1 MQKFILKNKDEAVLE
16 FGVEFGRKISQ
27 NSHFFGREV
36 EFCEICEIKIL
47 NSQILPFVMRIGE
60 AKNSL
65 KTFIKSRQIPWHRE
79 FADEIMGAI
88 NAVYESENFMAYVLG
103 GFGLSLNDTFW
114 IVPETD
120 EFAWKDYNIY
130 QNEFNEKLIKT
141 ALTGEKCEIKGQVL
155 TPELTTNGALKKAWR
170 KVGGENVL
178 FKGGGWKCANG
189 GREPFAEFYM
199 WQIAHAMGLEAV
211 RYDLSEFQS
220 EILSTCAAFTDKN
233 IGYLPIYYCMN
244 ETQRADKIGKIKNI
258 TGIYGEEN
266 FADLMLFDAII
277 YNTDRHLGNFGM
289 IIDNTTQ
296 NFLRPAPIF
305 DNGFSFLNYLMES
318 ELDDIKTAILGC
330 EKSYFNFEF
339 DKQAELFVRP
349 RHKKM
354 LENLADFKFT
364 RHEKFNM
371 DEIWLE
377 NGEKFINERSRE
389 ILKFIR

>member
-27 NSHFFGREV
+27 NSHFRGREV
-36 EFCEICEIKIL
+36 EFCEICEIKIS
-47 NSQILPFVMRIGE
+47 NSQILPFVMKIGE
-60 AKNSL
+60 AKNLL

-114 IVPETD
+114 VVPETD
-120 EFAWKDYNIY
+120 EFAWKDYNLY

-220 EILSTCAAFTDKN
+220 EILSTCAAFTDEN
-233 IGYLPIYYCMN
+233 IGYLAIYYCMN
-244 ETQRADKIGKIKNI
+244 ETQRTDKIGKIKNI
-258 TGIYGEEN
+258 TQIYGEEN
-266 FADLMLFDAII
+266 FADLMLFDAVI